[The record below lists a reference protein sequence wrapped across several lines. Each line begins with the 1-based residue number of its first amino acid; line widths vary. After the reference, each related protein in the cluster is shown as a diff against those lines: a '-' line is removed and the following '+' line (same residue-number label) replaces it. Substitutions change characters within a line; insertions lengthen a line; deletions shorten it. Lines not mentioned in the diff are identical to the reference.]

1 MSKRRNKHAS
11 SISLVTMMVVLCTTL
26 LLLISLMGSSQRLTL
41 IITPSFQCKI
51 ENPQFALSW
60 IHSVDK
66 TPWIEQY
73 ERKDA
78 GFLLTKTQFKTFGAG
93 VPHDGKVI
101 ESNDSMIH
109 YQINQFMPEINWV
122 IDHEVY
128 STILLPNNLP
138 NDSPQGNPWE
148 IYREFDRYSEI
159 QIRNQPFN
167 FWQRVFTRN
176 CHES

>member
-1 MSKRRNKHAS
+1 
-11 SISLVTMMVVLCTTL
+11 MVVLCTTL

-41 IITPSFQCKI
+41 IITPDFQCKI

-73 ERKDA
+73 ERKDK

-109 YQINQFMPEINWV
+109 YQIDQFMPEINWI
-122 IDHEVY
+122 IDREVY
-128 STILLPNNLP
+128 STIILPDDLSSENH
-138 NDSPQGNPWE
+138 WE
-148 IYREFDRYSEI
+148 IYQEFDRYSEI

-176 CHES
+176 CHEP